1 MLSQEM
7 VTIVWTSTNA
17 QRSNTI
23 VLLDSHA
30 KISLEAINAAS
41 RVSLERDWQTMT
53 YLVQILMSVTLE
65 LTSVLSYVSILLVV
79 TDATVRTDF
88 R

>member
-41 RVSLERDWQTMT
+41 RVSLELVWQTMT
-53 YLVQILMSVTLE
+53 YLVQILMSVTVE
-65 LTSVLSYVSILLVV
+65 LTSVLNYASILLVV
-79 TDATVRTDF
+79 TDVIVKTDS